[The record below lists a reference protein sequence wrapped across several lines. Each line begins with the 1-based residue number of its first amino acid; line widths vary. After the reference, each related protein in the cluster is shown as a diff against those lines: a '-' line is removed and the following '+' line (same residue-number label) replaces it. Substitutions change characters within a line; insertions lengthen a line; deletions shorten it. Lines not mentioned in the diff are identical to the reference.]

1 MSTISRKI
9 GGVAALVLAT
19 SVMAC
24 AHPHQNR
31 HLGEGEVA
39 PVVEEVVVVEQP
51 QYEEEVVT
59 VNCREQSHQV
69 YKECT
74 GQH

>member
-9 GGVAALVLAT
+9 GGVAALVLAS

-24 AHPHQNR
+24 ANPH
-31 HLGEGEVA
+31 HSGYHVGGETA

-59 VNCREQSHQV
+59 VDCRERSHHV

-74 GQH
+74 GHH